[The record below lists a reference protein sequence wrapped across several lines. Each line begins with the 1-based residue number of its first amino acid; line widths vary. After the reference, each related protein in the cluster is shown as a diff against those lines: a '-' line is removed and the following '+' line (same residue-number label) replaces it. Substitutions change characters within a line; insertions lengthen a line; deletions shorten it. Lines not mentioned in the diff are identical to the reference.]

1 MTEQSALTPRQ
12 QWMQVLARA
21 GDALEQYEDQL
32 KEIEFE
38 YIRQPET
45 GMVMARGITGGNGQ
59 VFNVGEVAVT
69 RCVVRL
75 ADGTVGY
82 SYVVGRR
89 LQQASLAAVVDALL
103 QGPEHQQWHNTI
115 IASLQTAQQ
124 QRRAERDSEVVGSKV
139 NFFTMIR
146 GD

>member
-21 GDALEQYEDQL
+21 GDALQQYENQL
-32 KEIEFE
+32 NEIEYD

-75 ADGTVGY
+75 ADGAIGH

-89 LQQASLAAVVDALL
+89 LQQASMAAVLDALL
-103 QGPEHQQWHNTI
+103 QGPSHQHWHSSI
-115 IASLQTAQQ
+115 ILPLQAAQQ
-124 QRRAERDSEVVGSKV
+124 QQQAERASEVVGSKV
-139 NFFTMIR
+139 NFFTMVR